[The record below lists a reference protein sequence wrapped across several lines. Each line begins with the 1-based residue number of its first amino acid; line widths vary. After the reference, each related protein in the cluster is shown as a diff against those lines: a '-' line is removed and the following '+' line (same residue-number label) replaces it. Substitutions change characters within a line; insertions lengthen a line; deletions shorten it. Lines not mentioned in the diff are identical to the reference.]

1 MSTPLAVLA
10 GTVIADAFGLA
21 AFLAVPHRSRPG
33 AISFIGMTLS
43 FAAMPV
49 PMAILWTGGSPR
61 LAFVLTVANIHASVA
76 WIVLAFEYTGRGFT
90 MTRRRIAE
98 VLLLGF
104 LTILGLVVG
113 STTEGMTRA
122 VTFAANRVLQVTL
135 FAAVGYGTFLVARS
149 ILRYDELSW
158 GETLLLATAGS
169 GLTTIWLIRVTT
181 PELPVEPMQGPQLA
195 ILAWMAGT
203 FLVAQ
208 HSYDVFE
215 TGPSG
220 GYLARETIFDEMD
233 QAAFITDRE
242 DGVLDC
248 NENAVTLFGPSRD
261 RMVGR
266 LITDVLSV
274 VGDNGRST
282 VTTEDSTSVTLNTMV
297 GHRTFEI
304 TDAQLTSTRGD
315 PIGRAYLL
323 RDVTDARTHEQ
334 RLDVLNRVF
343 RHTLRNDLDALDAFA
358 ETLAADGTVERVD
371 TTDLAGRIRETATE
385 LAELG
390 ETVGRTERLLGRD
403 HGERGPV
410 DVVAVCHQVVEE
422 IERSYPD
429 AAVSV
434 DADDARIT
442 VPTDRLV
449 FEAALTEVV
458 ENAVEHNDEP
468 TPQVTVSVERTD
480 AGTHVAVYDNGPGIP
495 AREREVLLDGEETPL
510 RHGNGVG
517 LWLVHWGMA
526 RLGGDLELADNQPRG
541 TVVTLM
547 LPRSERQSED
557 VAVV

>member
-1 MSTPLAVLA
+1 
-10 GTVIADAFGLA
+10 
-21 AFLAVPHRSRPG
+21 
-33 AISFIGMTLS
+33 
-43 FAAMPV
+43 
-49 PMAILWTGGSPR
+49 
-61 LAFVLTVANIHASVA
+61 
-76 WIVLAFEYTGRGFT
+76 
-90 MTRRRIAE
+90 
-98 VLLLGF
+98 
-104 LTILGLVVG
+104 
-113 STTEGMTRA
+113 
-122 VTFAANRVLQVTL
+122 
-135 FAAVGYGTFLVARS
+135 
-149 ILRYDELSW
+149 
-158 GETLLLATAGS
+158 
-169 GLTTIWLIRVTT
+169 
-181 PELPVEPMQGPQLA
+181 
-195 ILAWMAGT
+195 
-203 FLVAQ
+203 
-208 HSYDVFE
+208 
-215 TGPSG
+215 
-220 GYLARETIFDEMD
+220 
-233 QAAFITDRE
+233 
-242 DGVLDC
+242 
-248 NENAVTLFGPSRD
+248 
-261 RMVGR
+261 
-266 LITDVLSV
+266 
-274 VGDNGRST
+274 
-282 VTTEDSTSVTLNTMV
+282 
-297 GHRTFEI
+297 
-304 TDAQLTSTRGD
+304 
-315 PIGRAYLL
+315 
-323 RDVTDARTHEQ
+323 VTDARTHEQ

-371 TTDLAGRIRETATE
+371 TTDLAGRIRKTATE